1 MRPNGNS
8 LALRCRRR
16 EVRVGGIMNRLIFR
30 SLITAFILVVTFG
43 VPSIASADG
52 ITWTLSGVTFDDGG
66 TASGSFVFDA
76 LTNTYSAI
84 DIITTAGSQFGGATY
99 TGIDPGFPSTS
110 GQLILVTNA
119 LLSDFT
125 GTGVL
130 ELDFGPL
137 TNLGGT
143 FPVVGTGEGTCDNA
157 GCSSG
162 TELRTLTAGE
172 VTGVVAT
179 PEPSTLLLL
188 VMGLAGLA
196 GAAAAKRTV
205 SLT

>member
-1 MRPNGNS
+1 
-8 LALRCRRR
+8 
-16 EVRVGGIMNRLIFR
+16 MNRLIFR
-30 SLITAFILVVTFG
+30 SLIAAFILVVTFG

-52 ITWTLSGVTFDDGG
+52 ITWNLSGVAFDDGG

-84 DIITTAGSQFGGATY
+84 DIITTAGSAFGGATY

-110 GQLILVTNA
+110 GQLILVTNP

-125 GTGVL
+125 GTAVL

-143 FPVVGTGEGTCDNA
+143 FPVAGGEGTCDNT

-162 TELRTLTAGE
+162 TELRAITAGE

-179 PEPSTLLLL
+179 PEPSALLLL

-196 GAAAAKRTV
+196 GAVAAKRTV
-205 SLT
+205 SLR